1 MAVEKSIVVT
11 GFGRWAKTA
20 VNPAAQVIEAI
31 SVERWA
37 GYRFVPLVVPVVTE
51 SLYSLI
57 EEALLTHRPAIW
69 IGFGVAPGATTI
81 RAETAGINC
90 RAFDVPDNDDVT
102 LDGSP
107 VVTSGAA
114 AYFSS
119 FPVKDIVAK
128 LKAAG
133 IPAEVSYSAGT
144 HLCNQM
150 LYTTL
155 HLIEHH
161 GLATRCGFVHLP
173 YTPEFVAELESPDDI
188 QPSMSLSLMVT
199 AARIAVDC
207 TVKQVE
213 AAGPTV
219 VEEEAG

>member
-11 GFGRWAKTA
+11 GFGPWAKTA
-20 VNPAAQVIEAI
+20 VNPAAQAIEAI

-69 IGFGVAPGATTI
+69 IGFGVAP
-81 RAETAGINC
+81 
-90 RAFDVPDNDDVT
+90 
-102 LDGSP
+102 GSP

-155 HLIEHH
+155 HLIERH

>member
-1 MAVEKSIVVT
+1 M
-11 GFGRWAKTA
+11 
-20 VNPAAQVIEAI
+20 
-31 SVERWA
+31 
-37 GYRFVPLVVPVVTE
+37 L
-51 SLYSLI
+51 
-57 EEALLTHRPAIW
+57 EALNRVW
-69 IGFGVAPGATTI
+69 KDIGGKRRRRADLQIRQTLHTDLLSDTI
-81 RAETAGINC
+81 EP
-90 RAFDVPDNDDVT
+90 FDVPDNDDVT
-102 LDGSP
+102 LDGLP
-107 VVTSGAA
+107 IVTSGAA

-119 FPVKDIVAK
+119 FPLKDMVAK
-128 LKAAG
+128 LKVAG
-133 IPAEVSYSAGT
+133 IPAEISYSAGT

-173 YTPEFVAELESPDDI
+173 YTPEFVAELESPDDV

-219 VEEEAG
+219 VAEEAG